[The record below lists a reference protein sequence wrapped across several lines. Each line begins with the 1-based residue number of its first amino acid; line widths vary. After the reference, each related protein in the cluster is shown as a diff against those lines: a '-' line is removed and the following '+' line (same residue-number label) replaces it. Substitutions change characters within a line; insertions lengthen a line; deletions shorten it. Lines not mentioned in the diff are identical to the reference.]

1 MYVVG
6 ENYAV
11 GSEVPVTKINY
22 IPADK
27 GVLLYCPNDMS
38 DITTPLVA
46 EDDLESNIPATA
58 LVGSVEPMTLAAYAN
73 YVLYNDVFLL
83 AEAGTLPAHRCYLPK
98 PAGNSKMRLTLNRPG
113 EGGVI
118 TAIEGIDAENVANVK
133 YVNLSG
139 MTSDKPFS
147 GINIMVITRT
157 DGTVETM
164 KVVR

>member
-1 MYVVG
+1 
-6 ENYAV
+6 
-11 GSEVPVTKINY
+11 
-22 IPADK
+22 
-27 GVLLYCPNDMS
+27 
-38 DITTPLVA
+38 
-46 EDDLESNIPATA
+46 
-58 LVGSVEPMTLAAYAN
+58 MTLAAYEN

-113 EGGVI
+113 DGGVI

-133 YVNLSG
+133 YVNLAG

-157 DGTVETM
+157 DGSVETM